1 MPAVPVVW
9 AGFFL
14 INFNVAVMIP
24 LLPFMQRDMHLGSV
38 EGGAIL
44 AAFPVAALVSNLVL
58 GPFIDRYGRKRF
70 IVAGGCGAA
79 ATLLAT
85 AFADSAATVIALRA
99 ATGLFMP
106 MIGASV
112 FAAISDYY
120 PVEARVRIT
129 GYVTSAA
136 PVAMLLSLSLGVVSG
151 GLLDWR
157 VALAGLAAFAALL
170 AAAATLLPP
179 TPPAL
184 RATLPIGPSTYRA
197 RLLSFSG
204 GPDIRLVLL
213 AYLAYSAAVFLF
225 LGLYPAWILA
235 VGDATP
241 ATLGAMLFV
250 GGLGGLAGAL
260 LSGRLAARF
269 RHPLTLCAVAAAAT
283 AGAALLAPLAG
294 EGLVGQAAIYGGFA
308 FGRDLMLALMLGGAM
323 LLVAPT
329 ERASLNAVMNALFQL
344 GAAAGGMASASL
356 YAADSSYTATAAAT
370 ALLLAA
376 AALMLRR
383 IAARRGGAAG

>member
-1 MPAVPVVW
+1 VPIVAVVW
-9 AGFFL
+9 GGFFL

-24 LLPFMQRDMHLGSV
+24 LLPFMQRDLHLGSV
-38 EGGAIL
+38 AAGAIL
-44 AAFPVAALVSNLVL
+44 AAFPLAALVSNLVL

-70 IVAGGCGAA
+70 IAAGGCGAA
-79 ATLLAT
+79 VTLLAT
-85 AFADSAATVIALRA
+85 AFAPDAATVIALRA

-112 FAAISDYY
+112 FTAVSDYN
-120 PVEARVRIT
+120 PAEARARIT

-170 AAAATLLPP
+170 AVAAMLLLPP
-179 TPPAL
+179 TPLAL
-184 RATLPIGPSTYRA
+184 RATLPIGPATYRA

-204 GPDIRLVLL
+204 GPDTRLVLL
-213 AYLAYSAAVFLF
+213 AYLAYSAAIFLF
-225 LGLYPAWILA
+225 LGLYPAWILE
-235 VGDATP
+235 GGGATP
-241 ATLGAMLFV
+241 ATVGAMLFV
-250 GGLGGLAGAL
+250 GGLGGVAGAL
-260 LSGRLAARF
+260 LAGRLARCF
-269 RHPLTLCAVAAAAT
+269 RHPLGLCAVAAGAT
-283 AGAALLAPLAG
+283 AAGALLTPLAG
-294 EGLVGQAAIYGGFA
+294 QGLIGQALIYGGFA

-329 ERASLNAVMNALFQL
+329 ERASLNAVLNALFQT
-344 GAAAGGMASASL
+344 GAAAGGMASAWL
-356 YAADSSYTATAAAT
+356 YAADSSYTTSAAA
-370 ALLLAA
+370 AAALLAA

-383 IAARRGGAAG
+383 IAVRR